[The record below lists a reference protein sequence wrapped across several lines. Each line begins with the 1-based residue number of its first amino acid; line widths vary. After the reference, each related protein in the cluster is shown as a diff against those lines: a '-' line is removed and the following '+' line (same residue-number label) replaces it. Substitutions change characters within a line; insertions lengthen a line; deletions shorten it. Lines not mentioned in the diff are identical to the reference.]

1 MGLGHESGPSL
12 YNASLNQQC
21 LENLECWNVL
31 IGMVP
36 QT

>member
-1 MGLGHESGPSL
+1 MGLGRESSPSFN
-12 YNASLNQQC
+12 NAALNQQC